1 MENNKLNNSESTEDS
16 ENFTTMNNQSSK
28 WIDNSGDEVNDV
40 FGFNASA
47 ELVNGRAAMVGFLM
61 LILTELVFHGRPV
74 TSAIFG
80 INWTMLKINN
90 KFKVFLYISIWV
102 IIWGSIA
109 SLIDLPFLKNGIYRE
124 GDLGQYLTFSFTAMI
139 SIITAKNIFNKI
151 NL

>member
-1 MENNKLNNSESTEDS
+1 MENNKLHDSESSEDTE
-16 ENFTTMNNQSSK
+16 NIPTINNQDSK

-80 INWTMLKINN
+80 IN
-90 KFKVFLYISIWV
+90 
-102 IIWGSIA
+102 
-109 SLIDLPFLKNGIYRE
+109 
-124 GDLGQYLTFSFTAMI
+124 
-139 SIITAKNIFNKI
+139 
-151 NL
+151 